1 MVLRLPAHVMSA
13 PTALRT
19 EFERVAQPFALPAGR
34 AVLGPGELCSGMSFI
49 VEGAVRVYLIGE
61 NGREVTLYRVAG
73 GEACVLTASCLL
85 GQSGFPAAALVET
98 PVVGAAIPGPVFRDW
113 VSRHSYWR
121 EYVFHLIATRLASV
135 LGQMNDVVFQP
146 LETRLARHLL
156 QHSGGGTGPVCVT
169 QEDLAHELGSAR
181 EVISRTLG
189 RWREAGTVDLEKGV
203 IHLRKTEAL
212 KVLASRG

>member
-1 MVLRLPAHVMSA
+1 
-13 PTALRT
+13 
-19 EFERVAQPFALPAGR
+19 
-34 AVLGPGELCSGMSFI
+34 MSFI

-156 QHSGGGTGPVCVT
+156 QLSGGGAGPVCVT

-189 RWREAGTVDLEKGV
+189 RWREAGTVDLEKGLV
-203 IHLRKTEAL
+203 HLRKTEAL
-212 KVLASRG
+212 KALASRG